1 MSRTALFGFAAVA
14 TALYVWREGM
24 PSASAAEWVALALLL
39 ALIFWLTSPR
49 RDAVG
54 DATGGHGAGEGF
66 ALRLG
71 KALNRIRRRRRRL

>member
-1 MSRTALFGFAAVA
+1 MSRTTIFGFAAAA
-14 TALYVWREGM
+14 TALYVWREGI
-24 PSASAAEWVALALLL
+24 PSAGAAEWVALALLL

-54 DATGGHGAGEGF
+54 GTASGEGAGEGL

-71 KALNRIRRRRRRL
+71 KALNRIRRGRRRL